1 MTPPL
6 IGAAATRLQRGRISR
21 RRLLALLALAGPVG
35 SWERGAAAESRR
47 PIRFVVPNATGGS
60 SDLLARLFGG
70 HLAEAWEQPV
80 IFDLR
85 PGAAGRIAADFV
97 ARAAPD
103 GRTLLLANTGTLAL
117 APGAGGGAAPGAA
130 PLVPVTRLTTL
141 SIVIAAAPSSGVRSL
156 AALIERARA
165 TPAGL
170 AYASGGI
177 GSTSHAAAAL
187 LARRAGIGLLQ
198 IPYPGTATAVKDVLS
213 GEIPLLFTQLA
224 TVAPLLR
231 SGQLRALAVTGASRA
246 TAFPNIRTVAE
257 SGFPGFDVTT
267 WHGVLLP
274 PGTRRDVVMH
284 LHDEL
289 LRILALPRVRE
300 QLAAMGMEP
309 VGNAP
314 EQFAA
319 ELQADRVRWAVVDGA
334 GTAPD

>member
-1 MTPPL
+1 MTPPVV
-6 IGAAATRLQRGRISR
+6 GAATRQLQRGPISR

-35 SWERGAAAESRR
+35 SWQLGAAAESTR
-47 PIRFVVPNATGGS
+47 PIRFVVPNAAGGS

-80 IFDLR
+80 TFDLR
-85 PGAAGRIAADFV
+85 PGAAGRIAADV
-97 ARAAPD
+97 AARAAPD
-103 GRTLLLANTGTLAL
+103 GHTLLLANNGTLAL
-117 APGAGGGAAPGAA
+117 APGAA

-141 SIVIAAAPSSGVRSL
+141 AIVIAAAPSLGVRTL
-156 AALIERARA
+156 AELIDRARGA
-165 TPAGL
+165 PAGL

-187 LARRAGIGLLQ
+187 LARRAGIRLLQ

-224 TVAPLLR
+224 TVAPLIR
-231 SGQLRALAVTGASRA
+231 SGQLRALAVTGASR
-246 TAFPNIRTVAE
+246 TRAFPEIRTVAE

-274 PGTRRDVVMH
+274 PGTRREVVTR
-284 LHDEL
+284 LHDQL

-300 QLAAMGMEP
+300 QLAAMAMEP
-309 VGNAP
+309 VGNTP

-319 ELQADRVRWAVVDGA
+319 ELQADRLRWAAVNGP
-334 GTAPD
+334 GTALD